1 MYRVMSFSSA
11 GCRILR
17 AIVQRPG
24 HARGVVGDAEAPVR
38 IEQDHAAVTVHPV
51 FQMANGLGCDPL
63 RQTAGSHAVRRPL
76 GQDKF
81 HDGFAP
87 SGSGGSGCLI
97 VRVAATA
104 DQ

>member
-1 MYRVMSFSSA
+1 
-11 GCRILR
+11 
-17 AIVQRPG
+17 
-24 HARGVVGDAEAPVR
+24 
-38 IEQDHAAVTVHPV
+38 
-51 FQMANGLGCDPL
+51 MANGLGCDPL